1 MIDVLSAARIAAHA
15 YHKGASKFASR
26 FDGILCEVDR
36 QSSRVVDPA
45 SGDPGYRSASGRFD
59 AVVADKLLHAQMP
72 AFVGAMLSNQK
83 DFQ

>member
-1 MIDVLSAARIAAHA
+1 
-15 YHKGASKFASR
+15 
-26 FDGILCEVDR
+26 VDR

-45 SGDPGYRSASGRFD
+45 SGDPDYRSASGRFD

>member
-1 MIDVLSAARIAAHA
+1 MIDVLSAVGIAAYA
-15 YHKGASKFASR
+15 YHKGASRFASR
-26 FDGILCEVDR
+26 FDGLLSEVDH

-45 SGDPGYRSASGRFD
+45 SGDPDYRSASVRFG

-72 AFVGAMLSNQK
+72 AFVCAMPSNQK